1 MYNECMFWH
10 PKHVINIYDIKA
22 VFKCTITLEAVII
35 EKQRGSRCNNRMHI
49 KFKLYCKG
57 GDDMG
62 YNISIGNQGFDDIRG
77 NQCFYIDKTAFIKEW
92 WDAKDVV
99 TLITRPRRFGK
110 TLNMSMLNCFF
121 SNRYAGRGEL
131 FEGLSIWDDENYR
144 KLQGTYPVI
153 FISFAD
159 VKQADCGEAIWKIKK
174 IITNI
179 YQQYAWLGSWEG
191 LTFTEREQFAGVHP
205 DMENMIAQSAV
216 QDLCNYLNRY
226 YEKKV
231 IILLDEYDTPMQEA
245 YVHGYWDEF
254 TAFIRSMFNSMFKTN
269 PYLER
274 AIMTGITRVSK
285 ESIFSDLN
293 NLNIVTTTSDE
304 YCTCFGFTEKEVYD
318 SLDKFGL
325 SDKKTDVKR
334 WYDGFVFGSHRDI
347 YNPWSITS
355 YLDKRKLAPYWASTS
370 SNVLVSRLI
379 QTAPSDIKQMM
390 EDLISGREIVVNFDE
405 QIVFNQLDTD
415 ESAIWSLLVASGYLK
430 PDNVEYKGELLEP
443 WYHLSITNLETRS
456 MFSNMF
462 KGWFKGTASNYNA
475 FVSALVKGDVDAM
488 NEYMNDVALTT
499 ISSFDVGTHRSGKA
513 HPERFY
519 HGFVLGLMVEQ
530 SENYEIRS
538 NRESGF
544 GRYDIMMIPKK
555 NNLPAIVIEFKVYN
569 PRREQTLEDT
579 VHVALKQIEEKSYD
593 TELIARGIEKDR
605 IRHYG
610 FAFEGKRVL
619 IGE

>member
-1 MYNECMFWH
+1 
-10 PKHVINIYDIKA
+10 
-22 VFKCTITLEAVII
+22 
-35 EKQRGSRCNNRMHI
+35 MHI
-49 KFKLYCKG
+49 KFKPYGKG

-121 SNRYAGRGEL
+121 SNRYANRGDL
-131 FEGLSIWDDENYR
+131 FEGLSIWEDEKYR
-144 KLQGTYPVI
+144 QLQGTYPVI

-174 IITNI
+174 IISNI

-245 YVHGYWDEF
+245 YVHGYWNEF
-254 TAFIRSMFNSMFKTN
+254 TAFMRSMFNSMFKTN

-293 NLNIVTTTSDE
+293 NLNVVTTTSDE
-304 YCTCFGFTEKEVYD
+304 YCTCFGFTEDEVYD
-318 SLDKFGL
+318 SLEKFGL
-325 SDKKTDVKR
+325 SDKKSEVKK
-334 WYDGFVFGSHRDI
+334 WYDGFVFGSHKDI

-390 EDLISGREIVVNFDE
+390 EDLISAREIVVNFDE

-430 PDNVEYKGELLEP
+430 PDNVEYRGELLEP

-475 FVSALVKGDVDAM
+475 FVSALVKGDVEAM

-499 ISSFDVGTHRSGKA
+499 ISSFDVGMHQSEKA

-530 SENYEIRS
+530 AESYEIRS

-569 PRREQTLEDT
+569 PRSEQTLEDT
-579 VHVALKQIEEKSYD
+579 VRAALKQIEEKSYD

>member
-1 MYNECMFWH
+1 M
-10 PKHVINIYDIKA
+10 
-22 VFKCTITLEAVII
+22 
-35 EKQRGSRCNNRMHI
+35 GCNT
-49 KFKLYCKG
+49 
-57 GDDMG
+57 
-62 YNISIGNQGFDDIRG
+62 ISIGNQMFDDIRE
-77 NQCFYIDKTAFIKEW
+77 NNNFYIDKTAFIKEW

-121 SNRYAGRGEL
+121 SNQYAGRSDL
-131 FEGLSIWDDENYR
+131 FEGLSVWEDEKYR
-144 KLQGTYPVI
+144 QLQGTYPVI

-174 IITNI
+174 IISNV

-205 DMENMIAQSAV
+205 DMENMLAQSAV

-254 TAFIRSMFNSMFKTN
+254 TLFMRSFFNATFKTN

-274 AIMTGITRVSK
+274 AVMTGITRVSK

-293 NLNIVTTTSDE
+293 NLNVVTTTSDE
-304 YCTCFGFTEKEVYD
+304 YCTCFGFTEDEVYC

-325 SDKKTDVKR
+325 SDKKSEVKK

-370 SNVLVSRLI
+370 SNGLVSRLI
-379 QTAPSDIKQMM
+379 QTAHTDIKQLM

-415 ESAIWSLLVASGYLK
+415 ESAIWSLLVAGGYLK
-430 PDNVEYKGELLEP
+430 PDNVEYRGELLEP

-462 KGWFKGTASNYNA
+462 KGWFRGSASNYNA
-475 FVSALVKGDVDAM
+475 FVSALLKGSVREMNVYM
-488 NEYMNDVALTT
+488 NEVALSTF
-499 ISSFDVGTHRSGKA
+499 SSFDAGTQPSERSQ
-513 HPERFY
+513 PERFY
-519 HGFVLGLMVEQ
+519 HGFVLGLLVELRDI
-530 SENYEIRS
+530 YEVKS

-544 GRYDIMMIPKK
+544 GRYDVMLIPKK
-555 NNLPAIVIEFKVYN
+555 DDRRYNAVVLEFKVFDSYD
-569 PRREQTLEDT
+569 ESTIEDT
-579 VHVALKQIEEKSYD
+579 VKSALKQIEEKSYD
-593 TELIARGIEKDR
+593 TELMAQGIEKDR